1 MGDRLASDLSWQ
13 EDTVLEVYRAGFT
26 LSGVK
31 QLRAINVRFSIF
43 YIEMGLI
50 N

>member
-1 MGDRLASDLSWQ
+1 MGDRLASDQFWQ
-13 EDTVLEVYRAGFT
+13 EDTVLEVYKAGFT
-26 LSGVK
+26 LSEVK
-31 QLRAINVRFSIF
+31 QLRAINERFLIF